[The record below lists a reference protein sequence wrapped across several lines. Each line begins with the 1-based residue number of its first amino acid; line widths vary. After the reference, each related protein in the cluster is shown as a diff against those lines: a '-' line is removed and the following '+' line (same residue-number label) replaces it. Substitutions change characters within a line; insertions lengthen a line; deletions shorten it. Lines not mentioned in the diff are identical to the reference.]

1 MTNQAQLRAPLAVTD
16 PPAAASLVA
25 YPLNGVL
32 WWGPEFTMMY
42 NQRFADVGHIEK
54 ASHQANQ
61 FRPWRSTILKD
72 LVFLERLHGWVRMQ
86 VQIIR

>member
-1 MTNQAQLRAPLAVTD
+1 
-16 PPAAASLVA
+16 
-25 YPLNGVL
+25 
-32 WWGPEFTMMY
+32 MMY
-42 NQRFADVGHIEK
+42 NQRFADVGHIQK

-61 FRPWRSTILKD
+61 FRPWRSTILKA